1 MNFDG
6 VAYPAKG
13 GILVPMGFF
22 WDKNLPIETRIGNL
36 IGDVIVL
43 ILVLVFAWAF
53 ITPYL

>member
-1 MNFDG
+1 
-6 VAYPAKG
+6 
-13 GILVPMGFF
+13 MGFF